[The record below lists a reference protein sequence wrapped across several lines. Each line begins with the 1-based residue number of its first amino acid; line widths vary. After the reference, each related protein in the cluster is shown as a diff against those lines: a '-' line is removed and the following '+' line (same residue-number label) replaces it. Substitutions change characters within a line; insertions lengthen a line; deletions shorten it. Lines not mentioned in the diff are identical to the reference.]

1 MAMTGG
7 TAAHVHSGNLNYGA
21 GGELKLY
28 VYYKTVQNVAT
39 NKSTIYCG
47 MYYVV
52 PSGWVIGSWG
62 DSGGSYVGTTSNTF
76 DGSVASNTG
85 GGTHWMVENKSF
97 TVNHNADGT
106 GTATIYWKWGV
117 NSSWGETQKPSG
129 SFTITLPT
137 IPRAAT
143 LTAAPNFTDE
153 DNPTITYSNPAG
165 TAVTSLQACIASIDG
180 MTTYAPYRDVEISG
194 TSYTFNLT
202 NDEKT
207 ALLNACSNDMS
218 MDLKFFLKTEIGS
231 AIYRNTLTK
240 TFTVSND
247 DINASFGYEEA
258 DSEVAGLFGTI
269 DVQQKG
275 IIKGYS
281 DVHVFANPT
290 PYEGATIVSSSWTN
304 GVTTLSGNDVTFTN
318 TTGNSFTYVA
328 KDSRGNTLTDTQAL
342 YMYDYVPVVINS
354 CKFDR
359 VSIDDHR
366 ILLNANITFY
376 NGELGEEQNT
386 PTITYTST
394 DGRSGTITNYTTS
407 GNTLTIANLDTGA
420 VLSEGETDTFTLSV
434 SDLLSDDSAVSAVL
448 DPVPTYEAGRSDFQV
463 NGTLYIADTSRAN
476 AVDVGAKLATIP
488 VVYVQSTQPTSGKN
502 GDIWF
507 SI

>member
-7 TAAHVHSGNLNYGA
+7 TAAHVHSGWLNNGS

-28 VYYKTVQNVAT
+28 VYYRTVQNPDT
-39 NKSTIYCG
+39 NQSTIYCG

-52 PSGWVIGSWG
+52 PSGWVIGTWT
-62 DSGGSYVGTTSNTF
+62 DSGSYVGTTSNTF
-76 DGSVASNTG
+76 TATVPSNTSS
-85 GGTHWMVENKSF
+85 GTYWIAENKTF

-117 NSSWGETQKPSG
+117 NSSWGQTQKPSG
-129 SFTITLPT
+129 SFTITLPQ

-143 LTAAPNFTDE
+143 ITAAPNFTDE

-165 TAVTSLQACIASIDG
+165 TAVSSLQACIASTDG
-180 MTTYAPYRDVEISG
+180 MTAYADYRDVSISG

-202 NDEKT
+202 SAERS

-218 MDLKFFLKTEIGS
+218 MDIKFYLKTVIGS
-231 AIYRNTLTK
+231 TAYRNTLTK

-247 DINASFGYEEA
+247 DINASLGYEEA
-258 DSEVAGLFGTI
+258 DSKVAGLFGTT
-269 DVQQKG
+269 DALQKG
-275 IIKGYS
+275 IVKGYS

-318 TTGNSFTYVA
+318 TTGNTFTYVA
-328 KDSRGNTLTDTQAL
+328 KDSRGNTISDSQAL

-359 VSIDDHR
+359 VSIDNHS

-376 NGELGEEQNT
+376 NGELDGDQNT
-386 PTITYTST
+386 PTITYTSAN
-394 DGRSGTITNYTTS
+394 GRSGTITSYTTN
-407 GNTLTIANLDTGA
+407 GNTLTIANLNTGA
-420 VLSEGETDTFTLSV
+420 VLSEGETDTFTLIV
-434 SDLLSDDSAVSAVL
+434 SDLLSSDSAVSAVL
-448 DPVPTYEAGRSDFQV
+448 DPVPTYEAGKSDFQV
-463 NGTLYIADTSRAN
+463 NGTLYIADTNRAN
-476 AVDVGAKLATIP
+476 AVNVGAKLATIP

-507 SI
+507 SV